1 MSNSCD
7 PMDYSCQAPLSMD
20 FPGKNT
26 GVIALSFSRGSSWL
40 RDQTWVSCIV
50 GNVQHSGKFFTN
62 WTIREAYIHITLL
75 NWFLNQLREWKRKY
89 AFLNYIVCFLNYIV
103 TFLSSLWNFMWIWIT
118 IWDHL
123 LSTWR
128 ISLSIPC
135 KAGQVITNSQS
146 FCSYWNQFI
155 LFLNI
160 ALLDIELLS
169 NFFFLQVHY
178 VSPLLPKLCSFY
190 REVWY
195 KYHWS
200 SLLR

>member
-1 MSNSCD
+1 MLYTFCGLVTKWCPTLVTSWTIAARLLCPWISE
-7 PMDYSCQAPLSMD
+7 ARIL
-20 FPGKNT
+20 GW
-26 GVIALSFSRGSSWL
+26 IALSFSRGSSLL

-50 GNVQHSGKFFTN
+50 FNVLHSGKFFTN

-75 NWFLNQLREWKRKY
+75 NWFLNQLREWKGKY

-135 KAGQVITNSQS
+135 KAEQVITNSQK
-146 FCSYWNQFI
+146 FLFI
-155 LFLNI
+155 W
-160 ALLDIELLS
+160 
-169 NFFFLQVHY
+169 
-178 VSPLLPKLCSFY
+178 K
-190 REVWY
+190 
-195 KYHWS
+195 
-200 SLLR
+200 